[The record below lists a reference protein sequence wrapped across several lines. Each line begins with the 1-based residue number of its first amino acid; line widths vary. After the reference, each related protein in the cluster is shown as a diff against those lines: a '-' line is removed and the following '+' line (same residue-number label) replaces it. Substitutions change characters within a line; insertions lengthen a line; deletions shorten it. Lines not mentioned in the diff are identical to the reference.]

1 MNDWKLMLIA
11 AFQKDRV
18 IAWQF
23 LRPSQTVN
31 FQVYHDF
38 LANVLHPA
46 IRNYRIHRPLILQ
59 DNATP
64 HKHYNVLTFISRH
77 QWRLLRHPPY
87 SPDLSPPDIDGFSR
101 IKRPHKGIRYR
112 NEAELKAAYEKTIN
126 EINVQYSFKG
136 IQMLPCRWE
145 SVIQSGGEYII

>member
-1 MNDWKLMLIA
+1 MEVVK
-11 AFQKDRV
+11 
-18 IAWQF
+18 
-23 LRPSQTVN
+23 T
-31 FQVYHDF
+31 
-38 LANVLHPA
+38 
-46 IRNYRIHRPLILQ
+46 
-59 DNATP
+59 
-64 HKHYNVLTFISRH
+64 
-77 QWRLLRHPPY
+77 PPY
-87 SPDLSPPDIDGFSR
+87 SPDLSPPDIDCFSR